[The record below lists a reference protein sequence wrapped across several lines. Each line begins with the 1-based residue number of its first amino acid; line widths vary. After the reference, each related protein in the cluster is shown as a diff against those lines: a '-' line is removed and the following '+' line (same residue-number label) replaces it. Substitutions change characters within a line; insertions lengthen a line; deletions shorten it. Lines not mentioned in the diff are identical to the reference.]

1 VRQDPKR
8 YVEKKDYGQVPKYIT
23 KLKDEIEEEY
33 RIVKDMQAQEEEL
46 RERRKYML
54 PEDERLQLID
64 ALKKK
69 WDVLHHDYQSIITK
83 VTKVNSLGLKN
94 MKENLEKEME
104 QIEKDIDKLN
114 KKYIFVDS
122 TQ

>member
-1 VRQDPKR
+1 MRQDPKR

>member
-1 VRQDPKR
+1 MRK
-8 YVEKKDYGQVPKYIT
+8 INN
-23 KLKDEIEEEY
+23 EIEEEY
-33 RIVKDMQAQEEEL
+33 KIVKDMQIQEEEL
-46 RERRKYML
+46 KEREKYL
-54 PEDERLQLID
+54 IPEEERLELIN

-69 WDVLHHDYQSIITK
+69 WEIIHHDYQAIITK
-83 VTKVNSLGLKN
+83 VTKVNPLGLKTL
-94 MKENLEKEME
+94 KEGLEKEME

>member
-1 VRQDPKR
+1 
-8 YVEKKDYGQVPKYIT
+8 
-23 KLKDEIEEEY
+23 
-33 RIVKDMQAQEEEL
+33 MQAQEEEM
-46 RERRKYML
+46 RERRKYLL
-54 PEDERLQLID
+54 PEEERQQLID

-83 VTKVNSLGLKN
+83 VTKVNPLGLKN

>member
-1 VRQDPKR
+1 MD
-8 YVEKKDYGQVPKYIT
+8 KKDYGQVPAYLT
-23 KLKDEIEEEY
+23 KHKDEIEEEY
-33 RIVKDMQAQEEEL
+33 RLVKEMQAQEDEL
-46 RERRKYML
+46 RERRKYL
-54 PEDERLQLID
+54 IPEEERVELIN

-69 WDVLHHDYQSIITK
+69 WDVLHHDYQAIITK
-83 VTKVNSLGLKN
+83 VTKVNPLGLKT

-122 TQ
+122 TH